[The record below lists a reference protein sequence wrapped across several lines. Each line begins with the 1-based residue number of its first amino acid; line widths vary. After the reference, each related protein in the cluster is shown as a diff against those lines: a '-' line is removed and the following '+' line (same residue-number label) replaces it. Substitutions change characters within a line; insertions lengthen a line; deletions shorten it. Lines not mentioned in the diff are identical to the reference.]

1 MVSESLLIKDLR
13 SIVGFDNVIYEFE
26 DLLVYEQDGSSDA
39 ALPNCVVLPE
49 STQQVSEVM
58 LYAKNHDIPVIARGA
73 GTGLSGGAV
82 TEYGGISLVLTRMNK
97 IIEVDLE
104 NQIATL
110 EPGVVNLEL
119 SERVKENGL
128 FYAPDPAS
136 QRACTIGGNIA
147 ENSGGPHCL
156 AYGVTTNHVL
166 GMEVV
171 LSDGS
176 IHFVGGKNRD
186 YTGYDLRG
194 VIIGSEGTLAVATKI
209 VVKLMRIPET
219 VKTLLIMFDDENKA
233 TEVVSKIISSG
244 IIPSALEMM
253 DRTCVRAA
261 DEAFNLGYPL
271 EVDAVL
277 IIEVDGL
284 SEEVEEDISSI
295 LEVCELFDPL
305 EIFTAET
312 ESDREKLW
320 MARKSVIGALGRIA
334 PNYLLMDGTV
344 PRTKIG
350 EAINKTRELSQ
361 NIGLTVANVF
371 HAGDGNLHPCILF
384 DARKSGDLEKALKIG
399 GEILKESVKLGGV
412 LTGEH
417 GVGME
422 KREFMPLMF
431 DDIDLENMKKLQV
444 AFGSF
449 GILNPGKIFP
459 TDLKGDDASYDHAS
473 FGTTDFGVIV

>member
-1 MVSESLLIKDLR
+1 MT
-13 SIVGFDNVIYEFE
+13 EF
-26 DLLVYEQDGSSDA
+26 
-39 ALPNCVVLPE
+39 
-49 STQQVSEVM
+49 
-58 LYAKNHDIPVIARGA
+58 
-73 GTGLSGGAV
+73 
-82 TEYGGISLVLTRMNK
+82 GGISLVLTRMNK

-104 NQIATL
+104 NQLATL

-277 IIEVDGL
+277 IIEV
-284 SEEVEEDISSI
+284 EEAVADKVLVETISDILTTI
-295 LEVCELFDPL
+295 
-305 EIFTAET
+305 ITT
-312 ESDREKLW
+312 
-320 MARKSVIGALGRIA
+320 
-334 PNYLLMDGTV
+334 T
-344 PRTKIG
+344 TK
-350 EAINKTRELSQ
+350 
-361 NIGLTVANVF
+361 
-371 HAGDGNLHPCILF
+371 D
-384 DARKSGDLEKALKIG
+384 
-399 GEILKESVKLGGV
+399 
-412 LTGEH
+412 
-417 GVGME
+417 
-422 KREFMPLMF
+422 
-431 DDIDLENMKKLQV
+431 
-444 AFGSF
+444 
-449 GILNPGKIFP
+449 
-459 TDLKGDDASYDHAS
+459 TDLGC
-473 FGTTDFGVIV
+473 

>member
-1 MVSESLLIKDLR
+1 MVYESELIKDLR
-13 SIVGFDNVIYEFE
+13 SIVGNDYVIYDFE
-26 DLLVYEQDGSSDA
+26 DLLVYEQDGSSDF
-39 ALPNCVVLPE
+39 ALPNYVVLPQT
-49 STQQVSEVM
+49 TQQVSEVM
-58 LYAKNHDIPVIARGA
+58 FFAKEHDIPVIARGA

-82 TEYGGISLVLTRMNK
+82 TENGGISLVLTRMNQ
-97 IIEVDLE
+97 ILEIDLE
-104 NQIATL
+104 NQTATV

-119 SERVKENGL
+119 SQMIKENGL

-136 QRACTIGGNIA
+136 QRACTMGGNIA

-176 IHFVGGKNRD
+176 IHFLGGKNRD
-186 YTGYDLRG
+186 YSGYDLRG
-194 VIIGSEGTLAVATKI
+194 IIIGSEGTLAVATKI
-209 VVKLMRIPET
+209 VVKLMRIPES

-233 TEVVSKIISSG
+233 TDVVSKIIASG

-261 DEAFNLGYPL
+261 DEAFQLGYPS

-284 SEEVEEDISSI
+284 IEEVDEDIGSI
-295 LEVCELFDPL
+295 VELCKMFDPL
-305 EIFTAET
+305 EILTAET

-361 NIGLTVANVF
+361 TYGLTVANVF

-384 DARKSGDLEKALKIG
+384 DARKEGDLDKALKIG

-431 DDIDLENMKKLQV
+431 NDIDLEHMKKLQI
-444 AFGSF
+444 AFGSTDL
-449 GILNPGKIFP
+449 LNPGKIFP
-459 TDLKGDDASYDHAS
+459 THPHSGLVRYDHPS